1 MATTV
6 IPIREL
12 RVGAILPVAI
22 YDADNS
28 NVMLLNRGLTLSAEN
43 LERLQ
48 TRGIS
53 AVAVDSRYV
62 GSIWNSQKGSSS
74 GVKFQQQH
82 LTELRK
88 KNEAERQPLS
98 KRIQKPAQ
106 PEYSPALIKQM
117 ALHCSQHTRNVQSFY
132 DEMRVN
138 SRARIEPIQGISN
151 ESIEML
157 LSDIDLFVKTAIQT
171 EEETNA
177 CSHSYK
183 VAKLTMSIA
192 TVLEYS
198 QDDICQA
205 GIGCIIARVGITPE
219 LQRLMNLNREL
230 TTLERLEV
238 KKYPGLTWHALE
250 KISDLS
256 NTARQVAWQINE
268 RWNGSGY
275 PRGRIGKQIHPLARI
290 AAVADVYIALIS
302 IRPYRA
308 AMTPYQAIKLLLS
321 DTQNSMFDPDAFR
334 GLLKTTSLFPI
345 GSLVELS
352 NGTVAEVIRNNS
364 ESYDRPVVKSMYD
377 SRSNPVSN
385 RFINLKEETHLK
397 ISDSLSQ
404 LELDRRIQR
413 NSAQN
418 LSLDVEMEWAD
429 HLAGK

>member
-12 RVGAILPVAI
+12 RAGAILPAAI

-28 NVMLLNRGLTLSAEN
+28 TVMLLNCGLTLTTEN
-43 LERLQ
+43 LSRLQ
-48 TRGIS
+48 SRGIKAIS
-53 AVAVDSRYV
+53 IDSRYV
-62 GSIWNSQKGSSS
+62 GSIWNNENKGST
-74 GVKFQQQH
+74 GVKLQKHHLAEQRQQ
-82 LTELRK
+82 
-88 KNEAERQPLS
+88 NEAQKLPLS
-98 KRIQKPAQ
+98 NRITKPAEL
-106 PEYSPALIKQM
+106 EYNPTLIKQM
-117 ALHCSQHTRNVQSFY
+117 MVNSRQHAQNVQSFY
-132 DEMRVN
+132 DEVRN
-138 SRARIEPIQGISN
+138 SSRTRIEPIQGISN

-171 EEETNA
+171 EDQANSCQHT
-177 CSHSYK
+177 YR

-192 TVLEYS
+192 AILGHSEE
-198 QDDICQA
+198 DITQA
-205 GIGCIIARVGITPE
+205 GIGCMIARIGITPE

-230 TTLERLEV
+230 STLERLEI

-268 RWNGSGY
+268 RWNGTGY
-275 PRGRIGKQIHPLARI
+275 PRGRIGRQIHPLARI
-290 AAVADVYIALIS
+290 AAVADVYIALTS
-302 IRPYRA
+302 MRPYRS
-308 AMTPYQAIKLLLS
+308 AMTPYQAIKMLLT
-321 DTQNSMFDPDAFR
+321 DTQNTLFDPDAFR

-352 NGTVAEVIRNNS
+352 NGFVAEVLRNNP
-364 ESYDRPVVKSMYD
+364 ESYDMPVVKALLD
-377 SRSNPVSN
+377 SRCNPVSN
-385 RFINLKEETHLK
+385 RLINLAEESHLK

-413 NSAQN
+413 NTTQN
-418 LSLDVEMEWAD
+418 LSLDIEMDWAD